1 MGFSE
6 WSRNVFSGNSF
17 EEEKPDYHTITTD
30 HPWMIQ
36 IGLGAFTTGV
46 LQKWWDEKDQNGNFK
61 NRQLFGGGFS
71 AGDYPRFI
79 LSPGDDPKGHHFE
92 SWRQNERNYIEY
104 KDVSETTTNWQ
115 FSEIKNGVVSS
126 SYTWNDIIFTDF
138 DNTLYTKLD
147 TSNVPENT
155 ADANHQNID
164 TFLCN
169 IIEINNYV
177 RLKKIYTPDE
187 TTWLDFDRAASEFI
201 RDIKSAKNGG
211 GVIWSGYLPFVFNIN
226 DAPNCTK
233 WDWVKFNLQLFDN
246 NRPKQSA
253 RPLGVSDFNI
263 VGTPIDVLGQSY
275 ANRSKVDG
283 EFGAA
288 SVNGDAGS
296 QVAGGVDMSYNEYTG
311 KWQSGTPQ
319 IIARL
324 TTDIPSATNESN
336 VEPTIEGLQATAIK
350 DLLDKNNVAYHHAQ
364 TGEAMPITMQNGNPL
379 QWAPQYA
386 ESKGCRQNENKKTV
400 TVVNLAPRS
409 WSAGQ
414 MVVLN
419 KIDGVWFPLEFGAA
433 PDIVIPSVFEG
444 KWDFTYLMTNAEYF
458 FSKEGAAGKAN
469 PYATFHYDQ
478 YEQLYYKKYYGI
490 SGVNPQDNINAQANV
505 DDFVP
510 MTGGFVQTTS
520 FDFMSDHIGGTRI
533 NQGHAIAQTQA
544 AIDAAGEPL
553 GESSD
558 GRDVTPIHSAPF
570 YGCVFP
576 GGYNGEKI
584 YSLYNQNG
592 IRSKAYDP
600 SSSIPNGSFL
610 VDSTNTNPTAQPFF
624 SDSYNENSTEGSQFG
639 TKGMFA
645 TNNSNLIHLPAD
657 IALNASPSGINGR
670 PISSINWIDFCID
683 PQLSGPSMQLAAS
696 VYFRNNVTGD
706 PLRYTWA
713 YKEATSNNT
722 FTKYD
727 STWDLSPKNA
737 NYIQFRPLMV
747 ETYAS
752 FEHSDPNAAQAQVR
766 DQRGEFGAR
775 AWQMVDYSP
784 YPLSE
789 YVLNRAGNAGSRL
802 NNPASPN
809 SPSQKSFR
817 YTANDLELNGADFNN
832 MLDGSKYP
840 NIWERTWNTGDRGA
854 GALGIISAVCTCGAN
869 SKITFNADCYL
880 GMQGWFRNGLWN
892 QSFGGGNR
900 PQDLNMTML
909 FARIFTA
916 WPRDLTVYDPR
927 YFAVFHF
934 NYGAGVATTGQLWH
948 FNGSLVSD
956 QTSVPPNPVVSYP
969 SQFYRVDEP
978 YSNVD
983 YRIPT
988 WTDGDDPIEGTVTD
1002 NDPILGGTTIVK
1014 NSKLREAKDWK
1025 IYGTAIVTD
1034 IASPN
1039 GAQRRGKL
1047 LPINGGFNYS
1057 KRTIGIKVDPT
1068 TVFNAFSATS
1078 PITAEAKDY
1087 DIMIVNP
1094 GANYAEGDTFKVSNA
1109 NGSSVLLKA
1118 VTNGNPGPIT
1128 GFEIA
1133 DSPIILAGGTT
1144 LPNPQTGV
1152 DFQPSDFLDHD
1163 DILDGNKKPSAK
1175 ITAVEATG
1183 ADFEGYFVRGWVQD
1197 SPILTDYGPK
1207 DAIDGYEQ
1215 LSPNQ
1220 PLGDSSAITRMI
1232 NENRTKESNII
1243 NKAEDGRYDVYLW
1256 MKNDI
1261 THSFADTYD
1270 STMKIEQQFINLEIL
1285 PE

>member
-46 LQKWWDEKDQNGNFK
+46 LQKWWDEKDQNGAYK
-61 NRQLFGGGFS
+61 NRPLFGVGT
-71 AGDYPRFI
+71 AGDRPEFIMTPGGPR
-79 LSPGDDPKGHHFE
+79 GHHFDA
-92 SWRQNERNYIEY
+92 WRQNERNYIEY
-104 KDVSETTTNWQ
+104 NKVSEAPPSTNWK
-115 FSEIKNGVVSS
+115 FAKIENGVLVQDYS
-126 SYTWNDIIFTDF
+126 WNQLGFVGF
-138 DNTLYTKLD
+138 ANTLYTKVNAQEYPI
-147 TSNVPENT
+147 ST
-155 ADANHQNID
+155 AVGGHKNID
-164 TFLCN
+164 THTCN

-177 RLKKIYTPDE
+177 RLMKTYHPDE
-187 TTWLDFDRAASEFI
+187 TTWTPNPDRAGLDDRAIAEFI
-201 RDIKSAKNGG
+201 RDIKSAKMGG
-211 GVIWSGYLPFVFNIN
+211 GVTWSGYLPFVFNIN
-226 DAPNCTK
+226 DATNCTK

-283 EFGAA
+283 EFDAA
-288 SVNGDAGS
+288 SINGDAGS

-324 TTDIPSATNESN
+324 TTDIPSAVNDSN
-336 VEPTIEGLQATAIK
+336 VEPTIEGLLGATIK
-350 DLLDKNNVAYHHAQ
+350 NLLDKNNPAYHRAQ
-364 TGEAMPITMQNGNPL
+364 TGEAMPISMQNGNPL

-409 WSAGQ
+409 WASGQ

-433 PDIVIPSVFEG
+433 KDIVIPSVFEG
-444 KWDFTYLMTNAEYF
+444 KWDFTYLMTNGEYF
-458 FSKEGAAGKAN
+458 FSKEGTDKKAN
-469 PYATFHYDQ
+469 PYSTFWYYD
-478 YEQLYYKKYYGI
+478 YEQLYYKKYYAG
-490 SGVNPQDNINAQANV
+490 DNSNKQAAI

-510 MTGGFVQTTS
+510 MSSGFVQTTS
-520 FDFMSDHIGGTRI
+520 FDFMGDHIGGTRVG
-533 NQGHAIAQTQA
+533 QGHAIAQTQA
-544 AIDAAGEPL
+544 AIGVDGEPL
-553 GESSD
+553 GQNGD
-558 GRDVTPIHSAPF
+558 GRDVRPIFSAPF

-584 YSLYNQNG
+584 FSLYNQNG
-592 IRSKAYDP
+592 IKSKAKADG
-600 SSSIPNGSFL
+600 SNSSFL
-610 VDSTNTNPTAQPFF
+610 RDSTNTASGALPFF
-624 SDSYNENSTEGSQFG
+624 SDGHNKNVNDGTENGS
-639 TKGMFA
+639 KGMFA

-657 IALNASPSGINGR
+657 IALNASPSGTNGR
-670 PISSINWIDFCID
+670 PISSINWINKYI
-683 PQLSGPSMQLAAS
+683 GPSVSDPVDSAALFFED
-696 VYFRNNVTGD
+696 VGG
-706 PLRYTWA
+706 PKRYAWA
-713 YKEATSNNT
+713 YKEATSANT

-727 STWDLSPKNA
+727 STWDLSPKNS
-737 NYIQFRPLMV
+737 NIIQFRPLMTEV
-747 ETYAS
+747 YAS
-752 FEHSDPNAAQAQVR
+752 FEHNDGTIAQTQVR

-775 AWQMVDYSP
+775 AWQMVSYNG

-789 YVLNRAGNAGSRL
+789 YVLKRAGDAGSKL
-802 NNPASPN
+802 N
-809 SPSQKSFR
+809 SPGFGPSNNSFR
-817 YTANDLELNGADFNN
+817 YTHGDLSANGADANSI
-832 MLDGSKYP
+832 L
-840 NIWERTWNTGDRGA
+840 TGDKVSDLWRRSWNGTDRAA

-880 GMQGWFRNGLWN
+880 GMQSWFNGGWN

-909 FARIFTA
+909 YARVFTA
-916 WPRDLTVYDPR
+916 WPRDLTVYDAR
-927 YFAVFHF
+927 YFSVFHF
-934 NYGAGVATTGQLWH
+934 NYGAGVATTGELWH
-948 FNGSLVSD
+948 FNGSLVAD
-956 QTSVPPNPVVSYP
+956 QSGVPISPSPAVDYP
-969 SQFYRVDEP
+969 SQFYKVDEP

-988 WTDGDDPIEGTVTD
+988 WTDGDDPIEGLVTD
-1002 NDPILGGTTIVK
+1002 NDPILGGIKIVK
-1014 NSKLREAKDWK
+1014 NSKLRQAKDWR

-1034 IASPN
+1034 IAPPN

-1047 LPINGGFNYS
+1047 LPINGGFNYQ
-1057 KRTIGIKVDPT
+1057 KTTIGIQVED
-1068 TVFNAFSATS
+1068 VFDVFSATA
-1078 PITAEAKDY
+1078 PITQEAKDY

-1094 GANYAEGDTFKVSNA
+1094 GTGYSKTDTFKVSNA
-1109 NGSSVLLKA
+1109 NGHSVLL
-1118 VTNGNPGPIT
+1118 NPLADGPIT
-1128 GFEIA
+1128 GFTIV
-1133 DSPIILAGGTT
+1133 DSPVTLADGTT
-1144 LPNPQTGV
+1144 LSNPQTGV
-1152 DFQPSDFLDHD
+1152 DFQPADFLDHND
-1163 DILDGNKKPSAK
+1163 VLDGTKKPSAK

-1207 DAIDGYEQ
+1207 DAIDGYLQ

-1220 PLGDSSAITRMI
+1220 PGGDNPSPSIVKMI
-1232 NENRTKESNII
+1232 SETKTVEANF
-1243 NKAEDGRYDVYLW
+1243 KQLADDGRYDVYLW

-1261 THSFADTYD
+1261 THCFADTNHAGGTTT
-1270 STMKIEQQFINLEIL
+1270 STQRIEQQFINLEIL

>member
-6 WSRNVFSGNSF
+6 WSKNVFSGNSF

-46 LQKWWDEKDQNGNFK
+46 LQKWWDEKDQNGDFK
-61 NRQLFGGGFS
+61 NRKLFGPGFFGGPFS
-71 AGDYPRFI
+71 LARI
-79 LSPGDDPKGHHFE
+79 TSPFDDSKGHHFE

-104 KDVSETTTNWQ
+104 NNVSEAGTNWE
-115 FSEIKNGVVSS
+115 FSEIKNGQTRSH
-126 SYTWNDIIFTDF
+126 TWADIGFTSF
-138 DNTLYTKLD
+138 NNTLYTTLD
-147 TSNVPENT
+147 FSNDPENT
-155 ADANHQNID
+155 ADVSHQNID

-187 TTWLDFDRAASEFI
+187 TTWLPFEGAASEFI

-211 GVIWSGYLPFVFNIN
+211 GVSWSGYLPFVFNVN
-226 DAPNCTK
+226 DATNCTK
-233 WDWVKFNLQLFDN
+233 WDWVKFKLQLFDN

-275 ANRSKVDG
+275 ANRSKEDG
-283 EFGAA
+283 EFDAA
-288 SVNGDAGS
+288 SINGDVGS

-324 TTDIPSATNESN
+324 TTDIPSAANESN
-336 VEPTIEGLQATAIK
+336 VEPTVEGLQGAAIK
-350 DLLDKNNVAYHHAQ
+350 DLLDKNNAAYHHAQ
-364 TGEAMPITMQNGNPL
+364 TGEAMPISMQNGNPL

-386 ESKGCRQNENKKTV
+386 EPRGCRQNENKKTV
-400 TVVNLAPRS
+400 TVVNLAPRAWTS
-409 WSAGQ
+409 GQ

-433 PDIVIPSVFEG
+433 PDIAIPSVFEG
-444 KWDFTYLMTNAEYF
+444 KWDFTYLMTNGEYF
-458 FSKEGAAGKAN
+458 FSKANDSNEAN
-469 PYATFHYDQ
+469 PYSTFWYYD
-478 YEQLYYKKYYGI
+478 YEKLYYKKYYGTA
-490 SGVNPQDNINAQANV
+490 GVNAQAAI
-505 DDFVP
+505 DDFQT
-510 MTGGFVQTTS
+510 MKGGFAQTTS
-520 FDFMSDHIGGTRI
+520 FDFMSDHIGGTRVG
-533 NQGHAIAQTQA
+533 QGHAIAQTQA
-544 AIDAAGEPL
+544 AIGVDGEPL
-553 GESSD
+553 GENGD
-558 GRDVTPIHSAPF
+558 GRGVRPIFSAPF

-584 YSLYNQNG
+584 FSLYNQNG
-592 IRSKAYDP
+592 IQSKVKADGNN
-600 SSSIPNGSFL
+600 SSFL
-610 VDSTNTNPTAQPFF
+610 VDSTNTASNASPFF
-624 SDSYNENSTEGSQFG
+624 SDAYNENVNDGTENG
-639 TKGMFA
+639 TKGIFA

-657 IALNASPSGINGR
+657 IALNASPSGTNGR
-670 PISSINWIDFCID
+670 PISSINWIDYCIN
-683 PQLSGPSMQLAAS
+683 PQSTDIQDVAS
-696 VYFRNNVTGD
+696 LYFENNDAGD
-706 PLRYTWA
+706 PTRYAWA

-727 STWDLSPKNA
+727 STWDLSPKNG

-752 FEHSDPNAAQAQVR
+752 FEQNNQLSVAAQANNE
-766 DQRGEFGAR
+766 RGEFGAR
-775 AWQMVDYSP
+775 AWKMIKNNST

-802 NNPASPN
+802 NDPAGFG
-809 SPSQKSFR
+809 KSFR
-817 YTANDLELNGADFNN
+817 YTANDLVLNYADSNS
-832 MLDGSKYP
+832 MLDGNKYP
-840 NIWERTWNTGDRGA
+840 NIWQRTWNTGGRGA

-880 GMQGWFRNGLWN
+880 GMQSWNGPGGLWN

-956 QTSVPPNPVVSYP
+956 QNSVPNPRVESYP
-969 SQFYRVDEP
+969 SQFYRVDES

-1002 NDPILGGTTIVK
+1002 NDPILGGTKIVK
-1014 NSKLREAKDWK
+1014 NSKLRQAKDWK
-1025 IYGTAIVTD
+1025 IYGTAAVTD

-1057 KRTIGIKVDPT
+1057 KRTIGIKVGN
-1068 TVFNAFSATS
+1068 VFDVFSATA

-1094 GANYAEGDTFKVSNA
+1094 GANYAGANFGEGDTFKVSNA

-1118 VTNGNPGPIT
+1118 LTDANPGSIT
-1128 GFEIA
+1128 GFAIV
-1133 DSPIILAGGTT
+1133 DSPVTLANGTT
-1144 LPNPQTGV
+1144 LSNPQTGV
-1152 DFQPSDFLDHD
+1152 DFQPADFLDHD

-1183 ADFEGYFVRGWVQD
+1183 ADFEGYFVRGCVQD

-1220 PLGDSSAITRMI
+1220 PLGDPSAITRMI
-1232 NENRTKESNII
+1232 NENRTIESNII

-1261 THSFADTYD
+1261 THSFADTYGA
-1270 STMKIEQQFINLEIL
+1270 SIKIEQQFINLEIL